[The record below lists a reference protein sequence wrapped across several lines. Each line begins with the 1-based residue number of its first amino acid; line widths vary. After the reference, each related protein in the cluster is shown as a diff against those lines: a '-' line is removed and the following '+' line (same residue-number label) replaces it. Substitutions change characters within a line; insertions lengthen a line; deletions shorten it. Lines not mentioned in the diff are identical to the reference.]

1 MIAAPT
7 PANCNFTELQH
18 RPIER
23 AKASKG
29 EALVGHVTIADGSA
43 KSVLRGV
50 AGSLARSWRAPIA
63 FATFRAWPCGGKLAI
78 HERYRMARAVHVGHN
93 RQLCF
98 QRVGPPIFSE
108 ADQVGKNTA
117 PYPSKVP
124 GCWIRSHLF
133 WEAAVF
139 ALVPLFT
146 LSELREGDR
155 HPKVNAPLGCD
166 WRILVISHPLCRNIK
181 VQWRQTGTNHHSA
194 DSQT

>member
-1 MIAAPT
+1 MIAPGDDGHHHRSAGRAQPPQRGHPRKLTPASPGAAVEMIATPT

-18 RPIER
+18 RPIEK

-63 FATFRAWPCGGKLAI
+63 FATVRAWPCGGKLAI

-98 QRVGPPIFSE
+98 QRVGPRFCPIDF
-108 ADQVGKNTA
+108 
-117 PYPSKVP
+117 
-124 GCWIRSHLF
+124 
-133 WEAAVF
+133 
-139 ALVPLFT
+139 
-146 LSELREGDR
+146 
-155 HPKVNAPLGCD
+155 
-166 WRILVISHPLCRNIK
+166 
-181 VQWRQTGTNHHSA
+181 
-194 DSQT
+194 